1 MLETQ
6 SLSITGDG
14 TTHITTHQLPIESQ
28 ILTQKEVDAKPWKFI
43 GYPGYSSF
51 LASETDLLIFRRFG
65 ATSARIALKLQ
76 DNVVVLEEELSKL
89 DGNFA
94 RREAKDV
101 QNGSFR
107 IEQPDR
113 EKVMNQLHNA
123 LLEYNAFMLQQVEL
137 RKFPPPSEHDVENIS
152 NWHWNHSHCAISK
165 EEQQYLTHVHD
176 LFSLVPR
183 IKTPLRRLVDKSRS
197 FKMHWLWRQEKV
209 PQLPLYDREEIFYVS
224 DRKIDRLMTVIIIT
238 IGTVMLI
245 APMWILWSLK
255 DANVKL
261 GTITACML
269 FFLGLVSYT
278 TVAKPFETLAA
289 TAAYAAVLMVF
300 LQLGTTNSHPIAS

>member
-1 MLETQ
+1 VKTTNVLIVLVQLCVADNNTVIKILNYCLTIFTILYEINMGSTSTRVGGMEITPSTPAEGMLETQ

-28 ILTQKEVDAKPWKFI
+28 KLTQKEVDAKPWKFI

-123 LLEYNAFMLQQVEL
+123 LLEY
-137 RKFPPPSEHDVENIS
+137 
-152 NWHWNHSHCAISK
+152 SK
-165 EEQQYLTHVHD
+165 CPCV
-176 LFSLVPR
+176 SCC
-183 IKTPLRRLVDKSRS
+183 
-197 FKMHWLWRQEKV
+197 
-209 PQLPLYDREEIFYVS
+209 LY
-224 DRKIDRLMTVIIIT
+224 
-238 IGTVMLI
+238 
-245 APMWILWSLK
+245 
-255 DANVKL
+255 
-261 GTITACML
+261 
-269 FFLGLVSYT
+269 
-278 TVAKPFETLAA
+278 
-289 TAAYAAVLMVF
+289 VL
-300 LQLGTTNSHPIAS
+300 